1 MKKSQLKEV
10 FLKNYTDT
18 FGNISAS
25 CLAVK
30 IDRGTYYDWCAK
42 DEAFKKA
49 VEECDESFLD
59 FAESKLHKKISDGEW
74 VPLKYFLE
82 NKAKKRGWSNTDA
95 GMELSGAVKLEI
107 VRKII

>member
-1 MKKSQLKEV
+1 MKKSMLKEA
-10 FLKNYTDT
+10 FLKSYADT

-25 CLAVK
+25 CAAVK
-30 IDRGTYYDWCAK
+30 TDRSTYYEWIK
-42 DEAFKKA
+42 RDEAFKKA

-59 FAESKLHKKISDGEW
+59 FAESKLHKKIADGEW

-107 VRKII
+107 VRKVI